1 MQRNSLLGTEYYVP
15 KSHPRNRRSLCNAG
29 AVWGDA
35 GLQKTSTLG
44 ISNLEGKFL
53 KLGKTKNEKQENEEE
68 EEGAKRGKEKKG
80 KRQKEERKNSSLNN
94 VQSKGLIKLLFK

>member
-29 AVWGDA
+29 PVWGGA

-68 EEGAKRGKEKKG
+68 EEGAKRGKRKEGEEAKRGEEEFEFKQRSIKG
-80 KRQKEERKNSSLNN
+80 VNKIT
-94 VQSKGLIKLLFK
+94 V